1 MTTDRVSWR
10 FGYTAT
16 ALFLAFMVSPQS
28 SGSEQPHPIA
38 SLTMAE
44 RRNLS
49 GNTQVTLP
57 SGRTVTL
64 EVLREEHRAHEE
76 SVANAASLG
85 RAFAAR
91 MIKPTTLADASVKTQ
106 AATLAPAQPVAG
118 GAGSA
123 GFRTAATQQPKHVV
137 DAFSPKNSG
146 VTGGQPPRP
155 NNNAVTTFVAGPETV
170 ARGLLVPLP
179 VFTVQTIPV
188 PVDYYTF
195 CRAAQAS
202 ACVYLPANVTFYPI
216 SGLLEFDDWLAD
228 AITCANEGGY
238 FVQVQGVCQFYYYD
252 AADTRFTPGAAL
264 SSAESCDPGSK
275 YSVNPSAYKVDPKGL
290 IMASYPP
297 AMVGN
302 SFSLPKPVSCVV
314 QVWVVPWP

>member
-1 MTTDRVSWR
+1 
-10 FGYTAT
+10 
-16 ALFLAFMVSPQS
+16 
-28 SGSEQPHPIA
+28 
-38 SLTMAE
+38 
-44 RRNLS
+44 
-49 GNTQVTLP
+49 
-57 SGRTVTL
+57 
-64 EVLREEHRAHEE
+64 
-76 SVANAASLG
+76 
-85 RAFAAR
+85 

-118 GAGSA
+118 GTGSA

-179 VFTVQTIPV
+179 VYTGQKTPV

-202 ACVYLPANVTFYPI
+202 ACVYIPANLTFDPI
-216 SGLLEFDDWLAD
+216 GGQLEVDLVFGDWLAD

-238 FVQVQGVCQFYYYD
+238 YVQIQGVCQFYYFE
-252 AADTRFTPGAAL
+252 AAGTRFTSGAAL

-297 AMVGN
+297 VMVGN